1 MYVNNIVQISGFK
14 SLATIISSNKHSRR
28 KLAVYN
34 NSQKEKDIL
43 RGTKKREKKKKKVKE
58 LRLLQVYIKV
68 GN

>member
-43 RGTKKREKKKKKVKE
+43 RGTTKTKKLKGERA
-58 LRLLQVYIKV
+58 QVPAGIHKSK
-68 GN
+68 

>member
-28 KLAVYN
+28 RLAVYN

-43 RGTKKREKKKKKVKE
+43 RGTKKKKKKVKE

>member
-28 KLAVYN
+28 RLAVYN

-43 RGTKKREKKKKKVKE
+43 RGTKKKKKKGERTQAPAGIHKS
-58 LRLLQVYIKV
+58 R
-68 GN
+68 

>member
-43 RGTKKREKKKKKVKE
+43 RGTKKRKKKVKE